1 MKLLHVAA
9 LGLAVA
15 TLAALPAAAAAPEQ
29 RSITVA
35 ASGEANALAE
45 PAEWTIGIRAEEVSA
60 RKAMRTSATTIARV
74 RSALL
79 AAGLSAGDLTVGL
92 PSLFPNFQDRPGQV
106 SAYVAVRTIKL
117 TVRDPQRAAVLIDKA
132 SAVGANYVLGPSF
145 SDAKSDELY
154 DRALADALDAA
165 RAKARA
171 LAAKEG
177 AVLGAVLSIDE
188 SRSSQYG
195 YGYGGPY
202 YVNQRLPFNPEEGE
216 VYATVT
222 VTFAIA

>member
-15 TLAALPAAAAAPEQ
+15 MLGALPAAAATPDQ

-35 ASGEANALAE
+35 ATGETNALAE
-45 PAEWTIGIRAEEVSA
+45 PAEWTIGIKAEDVSA
-60 RKAMRTSATTIARV
+60 RKAMRTSAATIARV
-74 RSALL
+74 QSALL
-79 AAGLSAGDLTVGL
+79 AAGVGAGDLTVGL
-92 PSLFPNFQDRPGQV
+92 PSLFPTYQDQQGQV
-106 SAYVAVRTIKL
+106 SNYVAVRTIHV
-117 TVRDPQRAAVLIDKA
+117 TIANPQRAAGLIDKA

-154 DRALADALDAA
+154 DRALSDALDAA

-177 AVLGAVLSIDE
+177 AVLGMVLSIDE

-195 YGYGGPY
+195 YSGPY

-222 VTFAIA
+222 VTFAIT